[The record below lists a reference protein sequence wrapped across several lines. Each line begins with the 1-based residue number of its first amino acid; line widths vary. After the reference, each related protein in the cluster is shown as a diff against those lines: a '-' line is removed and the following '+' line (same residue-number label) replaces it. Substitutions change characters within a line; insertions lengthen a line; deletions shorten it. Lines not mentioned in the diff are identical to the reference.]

1 MKEGPMKNHIEDTE
15 HEIIKAEYT
24 TYRIKN
30 GMMTKD
36 TTTRNFKANGDYNDC
51 YHSEPLV
58 EVK

>member
-1 MKEGPMKNHIEDTE
+1 MKKHIEDTE